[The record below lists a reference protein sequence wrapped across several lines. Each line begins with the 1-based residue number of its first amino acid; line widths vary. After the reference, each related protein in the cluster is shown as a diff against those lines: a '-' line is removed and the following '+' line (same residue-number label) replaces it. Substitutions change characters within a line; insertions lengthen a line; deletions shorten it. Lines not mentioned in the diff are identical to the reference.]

1 MKRLAL
7 PVLLLS
13 LASCAHGLAPLGE
26 KEHPVSVISFKP
38 GDKVPAVLREKALPV
53 DPKDP
58 ELRQL
63 IDGMLVELDRTGG
76 VGLAAPQ
83 VGVSRRVVL
92 VKVHTRPKG
101 KEEPTV
107 LAFVNPAIEDVSQDT
122 DLDWEACL
130 SVEGVGGM
138 VRRFNRIILT
148 HDPIGGGP
156 RLRERLA
163 DWDARIAQH
172 EVDHLDG
179 VLFTD
184 KVAGPLVP
192 IDEMRKRRDE
202 LHRKRG
208 WLPPEA
214 PAATPA
220 ASPMAPVPGD
230 PAAPVSP

>member
-1 MKRLAL
+1 MHAL
-7 PVLLLS
+7 RFLFASLLL
-13 LASCAHGLAPLGE
+13 LTSCAHGLSPLGE
-26 KEHPVSVISFKP
+26 KDKPTAVVKFKP
-38 GDKVPAVLREKALPV
+38 GEPAPSVLRAKAEPV

-63 IDGMLVELDRTGG
+63 IDSMTVELERTGG

-92 VKVHTRPKG
+92 IRHGTRPKG
-101 KEEPTV
+101 EVRVE
-107 LAFVNPAIEDVSQDT
+107 AYVNPVIAEASQDS

-130 SVEGVGGM
+130 SVDGGGGM

-148 HDPIGGGP
+148 SDPVGGGP
-156 RLRERLA
+156 RLRHRLA

-192 IDEMRKRRDE
+192 MDEMRRRRDE

-214 PAATPA
+214 PKPADEAPA
-220 ASPMAPVPGD
+220 AAPPAEP
-230 PAAPVSP
+230 PAAAPAP